1 LLLLLGDDD
10 DDDDGKGGMEI
21 LVTERKKS
29 LEIVITD
36 LQ

>member
-1 LLLLLGDDD
+1 LLLLLGD

-21 LVTERKKS
+21 LVMERKKS